1 MEVEETWMTLWL
13 LSMRNLEQ
21 VEMQKDSLLLRLVN
35 SDQREALF
43 VSLSDFFFF
52 SYKKLAAVDMVALGW
67 DKA

>member
-43 VSLSDFFFF
+43 VSLSDFSFF
-52 SYKKLAAVDMVALGW
+52 SYKKLVAVDNGGFGVG
-67 DKA
+67 

>member
-1 MEVEETWMTLWL
+1 
-13 LSMRNLEQ
+13 MRNLEQ

-43 VSLSDFFFF
+43 VSLSDFLFFL
-52 SYKKLAAVDMVALGW
+52 YKKLLAVDMVALGW

>member
-1 MEVEETWMTLWL
+1 MTLWL

-43 VSLSDFFFF
+43 VSLSDFLFFL
-52 SYKKLAAVDMVALGW
+52 YKKLLAVDMVALGW